1 MADLVKTGITGLDEI
16 LSGGFLRGNII
27 LVEGAAGTGKTTMG
41 LEFIY
46 RGIREFGEPG
56 LIVLFEVS
64 PDKIIRDAGALGWNL
79 PELEQTNQL
88 KIIFTTREVFY
99 REIQQSDSLLL
110 EEARGLGARRIFVD
124 GLAMPKV
131 EGNGNGNARD
141 VREQFH
147 VLSEGLQRE
156 NLTAMLSTDLLRDEE
171 TNEAAAVEELVADTI
186 IRLRLETV
194 QRAVQRSLEILKS
207 RGQNFQMGRHTF
219 AVVDGRGIE
228 VYRRV
233 QAPRGIGRDKAS
245 AFDVTRRV
253 TTGIPGLDELVNGA
267 IFWEAPPWWLAFQV
281 LAKA

>member
-1 MADLVKTGITGLDEI
+1 
-16 LSGGFLRGNII
+16 
-27 LVEGAAGTGKTTMG
+27 
-41 LEFIY
+41 
-46 RGIREFGEPG
+46 
-56 LIVLFEVS
+56 VLFEVS